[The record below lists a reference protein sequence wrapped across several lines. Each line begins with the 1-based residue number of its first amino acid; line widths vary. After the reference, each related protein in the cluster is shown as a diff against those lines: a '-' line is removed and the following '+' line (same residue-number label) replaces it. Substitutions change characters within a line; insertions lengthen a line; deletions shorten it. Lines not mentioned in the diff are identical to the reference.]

1 MAALSHLNLPKRQE
15 SYQCYRTWL
24 MKNPKVTTC
33 NIKAKPKPVKNA
45 IKNYH
50 GPLFAQ
56 KMN

>member
-1 MAALSHLNLPKRQE
+1 
-15 SYQCYRTWL
+15 